1 MSLEEYEL
9 KITPMDGKYTNLIN
23 ALGVPKIFPNTQDR
37 NLSCVILNHKFTKQL
52 QLTDNSQGEANVDI
66 LIGADL
72 YWKFVTGETKRS
84 NTCNL
89 VAIKSI
95 FGWLISGPNECNH
108 QIHQSSVETT
118 MLHLLK
124 ISCRENHNYL
134 NKEIHRFKNLDAI
147 GISPNESSV
156 YEKFE
161 NNIKFKDNRYSVNLP
176 IKDYHPLLPDNY
188 ELSLK
193 RLHQLRERLVKDE
206 MVLKL

>member
-1 MSLEEYEL
+1 MSHE
-9 KITPMDGKYTNLIN
+9 
-23 ALGVPKIFPNTQDR
+23 
-37 NLSCVILNHKFTKQL
+37 
-52 QLTDNSQGEANVDI
+52 
-66 LIGADL
+66 
-72 YWKFVTGETKRS
+72 
-84 NTCNL
+84 
-89 VAIKSI
+89 
-95 FGWLISGPNECNH
+95 
-108 QIHQSSVETT
+108 
-118 MLHLLK
+118 LK

-161 NNIKFKDNRYSVNLP
+161 NNIKFKDNHYSVNLP
-176 IKDYHPLLPDNY
+176 TKDYHPLLPDNY